1 MSATKRKTILI
12 LFGGCSTEYEVSL
25 QSACAVLEHLDPA
38 RFQALPVGITRD
50 GRWLRYR
57 GARAALAEDRWQRE
71 DCIPCTLALDRGAR
85 ELVWL
90 DGSGKREA
98 FDAAFPVLHGKNGED
113 GTVQGALELA
123 AKRAEKKKKK
133 TLTYEEDGQTVTR
146 EVTGAEANKLRLELA
161 RKRDAELHKDERTT
175 PLQQ

>member
-85 ELVWL
+85 ELV
-90 DGSGKREA
+90 
-98 FDAAFPVLHGKNGED
+98 
-113 GTVQGALELA
+113 
-123 AKRAEKKKKK
+123 
-133 TLTYEEDGQTVTR
+133 
-146 EVTGAEANKLRLELA
+146 
-161 RKRDAELHKDERTT
+161 
-175 PLQQ
+175 